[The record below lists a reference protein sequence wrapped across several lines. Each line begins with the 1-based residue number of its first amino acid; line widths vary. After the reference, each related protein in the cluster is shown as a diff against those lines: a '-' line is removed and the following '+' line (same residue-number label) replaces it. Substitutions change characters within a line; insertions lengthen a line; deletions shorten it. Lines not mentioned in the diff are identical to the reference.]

1 MLRLGPVR
9 PSPDMGARLDQLER
23 LVARALGGVPKPK
36 PQAPR
41 PTPTPRP
48 NTNGS
53 VTEGGASV
61 EARGAA
67 DKAETKNQEKNKETP
82 RTPTREDEAPRVP
95 RTPGGSPDREVL
107 KPLTTREA
115 GPQGDEPQ

>member
-1 MLRLGPVR
+1 MLRPGPVR

-36 PQAPR
+36 PRAPR
-41 PTPTPRP
+41 STPTPRP
-48 NTNGS
+48 KTNGS

-61 EARGAA
+61 QARGAA
-67 DKAETKNQEKNKETP
+67 EKAETKNQEKNEETR
-82 RTPTREDEAPRVP
+82 RTPREDEAPRVP
-95 RTPGGSPDREVL
+95 RTPGGSPDLEGL

-115 GPQGDEPQ
+115 GPQRDEPQ